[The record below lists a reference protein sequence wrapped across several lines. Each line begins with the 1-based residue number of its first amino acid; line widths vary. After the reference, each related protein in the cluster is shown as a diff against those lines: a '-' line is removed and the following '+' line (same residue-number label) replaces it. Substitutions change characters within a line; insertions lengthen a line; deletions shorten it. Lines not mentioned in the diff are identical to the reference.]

1 MNTAARLRGHVT
13 AMRLRDPKSGL
24 GSSLTLTV
32 SPAAR
37 TGSAAPHVAY
47 L

>member
-24 GSSLTLTV
+24 TLTV